1 MAHFV
6 RSFECKNEEHAMWLK
21 EVGGITAKSLNG
33 EKVDIINTINT
44 NPLPGKPTVD
54 NPMDFAYIHFQL
66 CMKYANAG
74 LAGEAFVPPQK

>member
-66 CMKYANAG
+66 CMKYANAV
-74 LAGEAFVPPQK
+74 LNEDAFVSGSK